1 MFRQPPRSTR
11 TDTLF
16 PYTTLFRS
24 GRCGER
30 PEIAAVQAVAP
41 IRVHEENLVGRD
53 DAAPFPNGQ
62 RSMHPIL
69 LARSADRLSV
79 NGDGDAVEAH
89 MLSWQRE
96 RTSRRLNSSHKCASR
111 MPSSACKKKIRKS
124 IHHTVLHPP
133 SH

>member
-79 NGDGDAVEAH
+79 NGDGDAVAAH
-89 MLSWQRE
+89 RSAE
-96 RTSRRLNSSHKCASR
+96 RSVGKEWVSTCRYRW
-111 MPSSACKKKIRKS
+111 SAY
-124 IHHTVLHPP
+124 H
-133 SH
+133 